1 MQYIRGSRF
10 DYDSWAAEGCTGWS
24 YQDVL
29 PYFIKSEDI
38 RIKHLHQS
46 SEYFSFIFKLIYI
59 QIIKNGKREDNEQS
73 HNLIFENG

>member
-1 MQYIRGSRF
+1 MGGTSNLNFMQYIRGSRF

-38 RIKHLHQS
+38 RIKHLEQS
-46 SEYFSFIFKLIYI
+46 SEYFFIYI
-59 QIIKNGKREDNEQS
+59 RIVKYGKCEDNEQS
-73 HNLIFENG
+73 YKE